1 MPDVCEPD
9 EIDLSATYA
18 IAQGWCEPEA
28 ANHEMD
34 VVLAEAIAKPVRR
47 LVRGWYDTALQ
58 HHRNEE
64 YYRGLVVQIG
74 EMLGEAAY
82 TSDDGTRQEDVLCA
96 KVPETRP
103 QARHGSVSS
112 PPVNPNDPGALIRN

>member
-1 MPDVCEPD
+1 MNGEPELD
-9 EIDLSATYA
+9 DIDLSATYA
-18 IAQGWCEPEA
+18 IAQGWCEPET

-34 VVLAEAIAKPVRR
+34 VVLAQAIAKPVRR

-64 YYRGLVVQIG
+64 YYRGLVTQIG
-74 EMLGEAAY
+74 EMLGEEAY

-96 KVPETRP
+96 KVPELVR
-103 QARHGSVSS
+103 QLVDRERGFFSCG
-112 PPVNPNDPGALIRN
+112 GALTA